1 MNRDSIAKLRLDRR
15 LLERRGW
22 LNAEDRKRALEAL
35 PDVSAKRTTLGAA
48 ADERG
53 GPEAGS
59 GDSGESPTGA

>member
-22 LNAEDRKRALEAL
+22 LPAEERQRALEAL
-35 PDVSAKRTTLGAA
+35 PDVSAKRTTLGTV

-53 GPEAGS
+53 GSDAS
-59 GDSGESPTGA
+59 SATLGESPPGA